1 MFRFHQIY
9 TTNGVSLHELSVALT
24 MDQKFSVGE
33 NDDLCSICK
42 DGGELLCCDTC
53 PRSYHIGS
61 WLALFQF
68 SLLGFFC
75 CYSKELLF
83 CFCIYLVCAY
93 LPSLPSERWSCKYC
107 VNMIEREKCVE
118 SNPNAVAAGRVRGVD
133 AIAQITTRCIRI
145 VSSLASELPS
155 VCVLCR

>member
-24 MDQKFSVGE
+24 MDQKFSVRE

-61 WLALFQF
+61 GFALFHF
-68 SLLGFFC
+68 YLLVFFC
-75 CYSKELLF
+75 CYSKEFLESQLDVDYF
-83 CFCIYLVCAY
+83 SVLVF
-93 LPSLPSERWSCKYC
+93 
-107 VNMIEREKCVE
+107 I
-118 SNPNAVAAGRVRGVD
+118 
-133 AIAQITTRCIRI
+133 
-145 VSSLASELPS
+145 
-155 VCVLCR
+155 